1 MRWPAVAAVAVAF
14 AAAVV
19 ACGPRAAERAPARAG
34 AAADR
39 RIDEH
44 SYAEPARV
52 RVRTLRLELRADFA
66 ARQLAGTAALEL
78 TWLLPAPYRLILDTR
93 DLVIER
99 VEAPDGRG
107 TWRAAP
113 FTLGERDPI
122 LGSPL
127 VIELERAAPEVRI
140 AYHTQPQ

>member
-1 MRWPAVAAVAVAF
+1 MRWLVVAIVVAAA
-14 AAAVV
+14 

-34 AAADR
+34 AAVDR
-39 RIDEH
+39 RVDEH

-52 RVRTLRLELRADFA
+52 RVRRLRLELRADFA

-78 TWLLPAPYRLILDTR
+78 AWLLPAPYRLILDTR

-99 VEAPDGRG
+99 VEAPDVHGA
-107 TWRAAP
+107 WRAAP

-127 VIELERAAPEVRI
+127 VIELERAAP
-140 AYHTQPQ
+140 